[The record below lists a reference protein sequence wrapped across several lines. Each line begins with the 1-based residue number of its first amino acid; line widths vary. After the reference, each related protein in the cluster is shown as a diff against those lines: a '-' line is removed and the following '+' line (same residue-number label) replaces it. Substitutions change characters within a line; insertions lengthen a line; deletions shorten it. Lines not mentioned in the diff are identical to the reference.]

1 MFVNSNAGI
10 NKLGLMSTAL
20 PEVCMD
26 SRGAGREGGLRPQ
39 PCAASSASQKS
50 KDFIL
55 ACSLQRCFGT
65 CPEPS
70 GLAGRVAEGRL
81 SSQAPSAVG

>member
-10 NKLGLMSTAL
+10 NKLGLMSTAF
-20 PEVCMD
+20 PEVCVD
-26 SRGAGREGGLRPQ
+26 SWGAGMEGVPRPQ
-39 PCAASSASQKS
+39 PCTASSASQKN
-50 KDFIL
+50 KDFSL

-65 CPEPS
+65 CPEPA
-70 GLAGRVAEGRL
+70 GLAGRMAEGRL